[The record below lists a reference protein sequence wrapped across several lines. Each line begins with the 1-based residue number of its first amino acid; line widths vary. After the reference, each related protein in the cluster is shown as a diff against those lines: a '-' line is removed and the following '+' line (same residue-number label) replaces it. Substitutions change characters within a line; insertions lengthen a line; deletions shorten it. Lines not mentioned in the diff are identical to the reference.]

1 MDQRAR
7 DVLNE
12 VGTLKY
18 KYSSTIFS
26 LIGVFLERENQII
39 FKGRTTVEVLRN
51 IYEDTSIRLW
61 GKIKNHE
68 VTALN
73 CFIHDSECWTDK
85 SDNFG
90 EVSITLCPSEII
102 IGRCFE
108 NEIHVKEISM
118 EIPSLNY
125 MFPNNNLLDHLPT
138 KDNPSILGFSFPAA
152 LVAEDKYGKLSV
164 HRHLSMSSSI
174 GERKH
179 TIIPRVE
186 YNFDNQMPMRE
197 AISRVAAARNFFSF
211 FANHFIPLGFIEF
224 SDSYKECGLIIN
236 HDEMIDAPYEPFLI
250 SYTAIEKDFS
260 RIWNNW
266 LLFYEE
272 APHVSAL
279 FYEIICNRST
289 HTNRFLN
296 LAQAI
301 EIYSCQYREDYAK
314 TIMKR
319 NNSKRMTLA
328 FRLEDILQYV
338 SDCLTVETNEL
349 PCLAKAIS
357 EMRNFYTHYSKNRTE
372 PAYTELVSGSQF
384 LELIL
389 LILVCKKMGI
399 ENDCIS
405 DCSKRAYFSTI
416 TQDCEVLSSYYERSN
431 PPK

>member
-1 MDQRAR
+1 MPP
-7 DVLNE
+7 
-12 VGTLKY
+12 
-18 KYSSTIFS
+18 
-26 LIGVFLERENQII
+26 I

-236 HDEMIDAPYEPFLI
+236 HDEMIDSIHLHSGYVLSDDCKGHDFTFSHKSIKILNAVDPFQ
-250 SYTAIEKDFS
+250 FF
-260 RIWNNW
+260 
-266 LLFYEE
+266 LLF
-272 APHVSAL
+272 
-279 FYEIICNRST
+279 
-289 HTNRFLN
+289 
-296 LAQAI
+296 
-301 EIYSCQYREDYAK
+301 
-314 TIMKR
+314 
-319 NNSKRMTLA
+319 
-328 FRLEDILQYV
+328 
-338 SDCLTVETNEL
+338 CLTVQNDGIG
-349 PCLAKAIS
+349 IS
-357 EMRNFYTHYSKNRTE
+357 
-372 PAYTELVSGSQF
+372 
-384 LELIL
+384 LEYL
-389 LILVCKKMGI
+389 
-399 ENDCIS
+399 
-405 DCSKRAYFSTI
+405 RF
-416 TQDCEVLSSYYERSN
+416 
-431 PPK
+431 